1 LIFAS
6 KIKINKINLDSCIYI
21 FMKFVE
27 LKLTSHRDSAVVPP
41 ATAVSEPLGENSE
54 F

>member
-1 LIFAS
+1 
-6 KIKINKINLDSCIYI
+6 
-21 FMKFVE
+21 MKFVE